1 MPRTAA
7 TGQPPQTVEFTDSL
21 RPAVEAG
28 RYTVTVTQEVDGLDT
43 HVNGTDY
50 LQPVSHDFEIRAPQF
65 HLDAGDVHALY
76 PPPGLNG
83 AFHTVLPH
91 ITLNRALLPWER
103 ALDPSAGTEG
113 PPWLA
118 LLLLAPA
125 DKVVPQNWTVGQA
138 LTEDPA
144 VQLPQL
150 DTGDIPGE
158 VLASSCTT
166 IDVPAALAE
175 ALLPTRDEL
184 GLLAHTRTGGTDAT
198 AGGSTLQAADDAYA
212 VVVANRFPS
221 SQGGTYT
228 VHLVSLEGH
237 QTAPVPSPVKPL
249 RLFSLTSWSFTSHP
263 DLKGGFGHLAEALA
277 HPEPD
282 KDGRIG
288 LLRRPLP
295 TADLTLATQRIR
307 DGYLPLAHHTAP
319 GPRTF
324 AWYRG
329 PLTPVRAVGTPE
341 RGPHTDHPSQALIY
355 TEHGGVFDVSY
366 ADAFSLGRSLGLA
379 DPHFATSLV
388 TFRRTVLE
396 RCAAMH
402 QRNDH
407 PVLRT
412 GGTTDALTRLD
423 NLLEDGLQRSLSALF
438 GGPGPRR
445 VPRSATPPRHYA
457 PAPSPLDVLVQESG
471 DPQTLLGQHAVQLLS
486 WLRSLNELRPVP
498 FTHLV
503 PDHAMLPDE
512 SLRFFH
518 VDPVWLRFLQEGA
531 LSIGHSSTTT
541 TDADTVLERLVS
553 TADHPAPVAGILIRS
568 SLVQGWPALTVT
580 ATDHTGRQLTSL
592 RHTQLDE
599 AVLLCL
605 FDGVPH
611 TLELAEPHQG
621 LHFGIEDTGGL
632 ALRSLDPD
640 SAGTQLPDRPFE
652 SVKENFLRQDS
663 HGMEVLRVND
673 LAHALAGALGQP
685 GPLLPGQFALQMI
698 KSPEKLAFRHPDHR
712 RT

>member
-1 MPRTAA
+1 MPRTAPA
-7 TGQPPQTVEFTDSL
+7 DQPPRTVEFTDSL

-28 RYTVTVTQEVDGLDT
+28 RYTVTVTQEIDGLDT
-43 HVNGTDY
+43 HVNGADY
-50 LQPVSHDFEIRAPQF
+50 LQPVTHDFEIRAPQF
-65 HLDAGDVHALY
+65 HLDASYVHALY

-103 ALDPSAGTEG
+103 ALDPDGSGAEG

-125 DKVVPQNWTVGQA
+125 DKVVPRDWTVNQA
-138 LTEDPA
+138 LAEDPT
-144 VQLPQL
+144 VQLPSL
-150 DTGDIPGE
+150 DTDDIPDE
-158 VLASSCTT
+158 VRTSNCTT
-166 IDVPAALAE
+166 IDLSPALAE
-175 ALLPTRDEL
+175 ALLPTPDEL

-198 AGGSTLQAADDAYA
+198 AAATAEGSTPRTTDDSYA

-221 SQGGTYT
+221 AQAGTYT
-228 VHLVSLEGH
+228 AHLVSLEGH
-237 QTAPVPSPVKPL
+237 VTTSGFSTIKPL

-263 DLKGGFGHLAEALA
+263 DLKGGFGPLVEALA

-288 LLRRPLP
+288 VLRRPLP
-295 TADLTLATQRIR
+295 TADLSPSTQRIR
-307 DGYLPLAHHTAP
+307 DGYLPLAHHTAH

-329 PLTPVRAVGTPE
+329 PLTPVPAVGAPK
-341 RGPHTDHPSQALIY
+341 RGPHVNHPSQALIY
-355 TEHGGVFDVSY
+355 VEHGGVFDVSY

-402 QRNDH
+402 QRNGH
-407 PVLRT
+407 PALRA

-423 NLLEDGLQRSLSALF
+423 NLLEDGLQRSLSVLL
-438 GGPGPRR
+438 GSGLQR

-471 DPQTLLGQHAVQLLS
+471 DPQTLLGQHAAQLLP
-486 WLRSLNELRPVP
+486 WLHSLNELRPVP

-503 PDHAMLPDE
+503 PDYAMLPDE

-518 VDPVWLRFLQEGA
+518 VDPTWLRFLQEGA
-531 LSIGHSSTTT
+531 LSIGHSTTT

-553 TADHPAPVAGILIRS
+553 TADHPTPVAGILIRS

-605 FDGVPH
+605 FDGVPDI
-611 TLELAEPHQG
+611 LELAEPHQG
-621 LHFGIEDTGGL
+621 LHFGIEDTGDL
-632 ALRSLDPD
+632 ALRSLDP
-640 SAGTQLPDRPFE
+640 SSVGTQLPDPFE
-652 SVKENFLRQDS
+652 KVKETFLRQDS
-663 HGMEVLRVND
+663 QGMEVLHVND
-673 LAHALAGALGQP
+673 LAHALARVLGQP
-685 GPLLPGQFALQMI
+685 QPLLPGQFALQMI
-698 KSPEKLAFRHPDHR
+698 KSPEKLAFRRP
-712 RT
+712 